1 MTKALFN
8 EQHQTA
14 SLKPITMLQF
24 LILITFSFKST
35 LQTEIILLALFYK
48 QKGLQRLIYF
58 LLASGKKFLT
68 TFEKKFFVDARLGSK
83 YSFCQ
88 KNVILTQLV
97 IL

>member
-35 LQTEIILLALFYK
+35 LQTEIILLAKGAPEAYLF
-48 QKGLQRLIYF
+48 F
-58 LLASGKKFLT
+58 TS
-68 TFEKKFFVDARLGSK
+68 
-83 YSFCQ
+83 
-88 KNVILTQLV
+88 
-97 IL
+97 